1 MMVAM
6 GIAAIFLSIFIGVVM
21 ATFQTLRTGDE
32 RTNAQQNA
40 RVAMRFIVQDIKQAV
55 EIAPR
60 RLEEPYDPVFGG
72 MPRDE
77 NSIDQFDPFGTD
89 DAYPIYRRTTDGD
102 LAGDGYIDLSFDGAA
117 GDGDEYDAF
126 RTDGA
131 PYDIRPLA
139 PNRIELLLNTDSYYS
154 HTQYFGD
161 DPETLPFD
169 LRQFQ
174 MDIDNGGAA
183 DNPQAL
189 RTRVTYE
196 HQIAPPKVQMYVDE
210 FDGNEKNF
218 RIPLNRDDASG
229 GVQVDEEF
237 VIVRSTETEFLD
249 DILNTDM
256 SVPSIE
262 NPDMNVDSYAFRQPL
277 ADHVIDLRFRY
288 WHVLPFSG
296 GITNANTPMIEIRY
310 DPDVEHAH
318 MDPNGSSTTG
328 IDTDDGY
335 YRYFTPR
342 GQEIFVWLNYDD
354 GNIVEF
360 VDPSLP
366 DPFSP
371 IANNSFI
378 MRYRVDLPA
387 GNEEHDRGILL
398 FEGWRFINMV
408 SVTIKTTNRENLD
421 KFKSSIDHA
430 SWTNRDDDDY
440 QMGFIDFGKGP
451 VPPTGLEDRANPNV
465 LDPFYRAV
473 DSYRTDT
480 RLIAGSYV
488 YDFVEPNINP
498 NYNPNSFV
506 TIEMFVVPPIVKAIS
521 EQSEDLL
528 WYGLSYIGEI

>member
-72 MPRDE
+72 LPRDE

-102 LAGDGYIDLSFDGAA
+102 LAGGGYIDLSFDGAA
-117 GDGDEYDAF
+117 GDGDEYDDF

-139 PNRIELLLNTDSYYS
+139 PNRIELMLNTDSYYS

-183 DNPQAL
+183 DNPQSL

-218 RIPLNRDDASG
+218 RIPVNRNDLSG

-237 VIVRSTETEFLD
+237 VIVRSTETEFMD
-249 DILNTDM
+249 DILNTDI
-256 SVPSIE
+256 SVPSFA

-288 WHVLPFSG
+288 WHVPPFSG
-296 GITNANTPMIEIRY
+296 GIINANTSMIEIRY
-310 DPDVEHAH
+310 DPDISHAEG
-318 MDPNGSSTTG
+318 DPNGGSGTG

-335 YRYFTPR
+335 YRYYTPR
-342 GQEIFVWLNYDD
+342 GQEIFVWYNYDD
-354 GNIVEF
+354 ENMVEF
-360 VDPSLP
+360 VDPSLA
-366 DPFSP
+366 DPFDSVVAP
-371 IANNSFI
+371 AFI
-378 MRYRVDLPA
+378 MRYRDDLPA

-430 SWTNRDDDDY
+430 SWPNRDDDDY
-440 QMGFIDFGKGP
+440 GMGFIDFGKGTF
-451 VPPTGLEDRANPNV
+451 PPSGIEDKASPNV
-465 LDPFYRAV
+465 LDPLYRAV

-480 RLIAGSYV
+480 RTIAGSDLF
-488 YDFVEPNINP
+488 DFVEPNINP
-498 NYNPNSFV
+498 NYNPSSFV
-506 TIEMFVVPPIVKAIS
+506 TIEMFVVPPIVKAVS
-521 EQSEDLL
+521 EQSESLL
-528 WYGLSYIGEI
+528 WYGLSYKGEI